1 MIDESPNTTRR
12 IRFNAPRALAA
23 LLVVG
28 GLMALYG
35 TGLPD
40 AVAQHVI
47 ADDDLYGVA
56 KLCVFCITGVG
67 IVRLI
72 VR

>member
-1 MIDESPNTTRR
+1 MMHDEPNTIRR

-35 TGLPD
+35 TGIPD
-40 AVAQHVI
+40 ALIQHVI
-47 ADDDLYGVA
+47 ADDDLFGIA
-56 KLCVFCITGVG
+56 KLCIFCITVIG
-67 IVRLI
+67 IVKLI
-72 VR
+72 TR